1 MQLKQ
6 LLVIMTVLICL
17 YAVSADL
24 NKEEQAY
31 LDSIFDPIPVE
42 QRKYVLLHQLYLGY
56 IQENPHIT
64 PKEWDFDLQDTK
76 KIYNIFVDKLKVVDK
91 NKHLKSVIC
100 FPDGRC
106 IDPNDSGVYPG

>member
-31 LDSIFDPIPVE
+31 LESIFDPIPVE
-42 QRKYVLLHQLYLGY
+42 RKLLIL
-56 IQENPHIT
+56 
-64 PKEWDFDLQDTK
+64 
-76 KIYNIFVDKLKVVDK
+76 KL
-91 NKHLKSVIC
+91 
-100 FPDGRC
+100 
-106 IDPNDSGVYPG
+106 